1 VLLILLNAYIN
12 LKAMSLTDLKIYSL
26 NTLAMA
32 ISFTNVENTLKIILL
47 SASIIYTIM
56 KTIELIKNKKNK
68 EE

>member
-1 VLLILLNAYIN
+1 
-12 LKAMSLTDLKIYSL
+12 MSLTDLKIYSL